1 MALRLLISA
10 GLASAVTFGLFLLM
24 HSLIAFGAHKALVE
38 KSGPKLIDFVRLKR
52 SVEPPPQQLEL
63 PTRQAPRAAPPPP
76 EMAAPP
82 AASGSSGPR
91 AFAVAVPAVAPP
103 TQKVKL
109 VGGLG
114 VSAAAGPSDAD
125 VIPLVRVQPMYPPSA
140 RQQKIEG
147 WVKLRF
153 NIGAA
158 GAVESPVVVDALPAG
173 VFEQAAVRAIKRWKY
188 KPRVENG
195 KPVVT
200 RGVHVKLTFKLDD
213 A

>member
-1 MALRLLISA
+1 MIYRLLISA
-10 GLASAVTFGLFLLM
+10 GLASGITFGLFFLM
-24 HSLIAFGAHKALVE
+24 HSLIAFGAHKAMVE

-52 SVEPPPQQLEL
+52 SVEPLPEQLEL
-63 PTRQAPRAAPPPP
+63 PTKQAPQAAPPPP
-76 EMAAPP
+76 EMAAPQ
-82 AASGSSGPR
+82 AGSSGPQ
-91 AFAVAVPAVAPP
+91 AFAVAVPAVAAP

-153 NIGAA
+153 NIGTT
-158 GAVESPVVVDALPAG
+158 GRVESPVVVDALPAG
-173 VFEQAAVRAIKRWKY
+173 VFEHAAIRAIKRWKY

-195 KPVVT
+195 KPVTT
-200 RGVHVKLTFKLDD
+200 RGVHVRLKFELDD
-213 A
+213 E